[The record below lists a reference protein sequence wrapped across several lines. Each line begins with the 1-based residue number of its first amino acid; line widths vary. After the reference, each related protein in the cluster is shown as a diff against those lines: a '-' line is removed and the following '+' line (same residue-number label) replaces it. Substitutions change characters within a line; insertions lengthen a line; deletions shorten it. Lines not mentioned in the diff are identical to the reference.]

1 MKDYY
6 LGTER
11 KSGFYIKKKKKR
23 NQRKRR
29 KKRNRKEK
37 EILTYKQSLKTSLM
51 EWSSLI
57 GSSTNSEGGNSMK
70 EKNTV

>member
-11 KSGFYIKKKKKR
+11 KSGFYIKKEKKKS
-23 NQRKRR
+23 KG
-29 KKRNRKEK
+29 KKEKEKWKEK

-70 EKNTV
+70 KKNTV